1 MLLIFLIMRCLLQI
15 YKGIVTYLINAKA
28 SVLLPNQCIENW
40 HPKNLKNYNVTL
52 ILLPWV
58 LR

>member
-1 MLLIFLIMRCLLQI
+1 MRCLLQI